1 MPSNPPSPPAPA
13 TPGAALADVDT
24 PALLIDLDAFEA
36 NLAQVHAQAHAA
48 GVRVRPHAKAHKSPD
63 IARRQ
68 LAAGAQGICCQK
80 LGEAEVFAGAGID
93 DILVTNEIV
102 GTSKARRAAQ
112 LASRIRLALC
122 VDHALQVRQLGE
134 AAQAEDSRLNVLIEV
149 DVGQGRCGVESPE
162 QALALARDIASFAP
176 ALRFAGLHA
185 YHGGAQH
192 LRTPAERAAA
202 IAAACQRTRAVVA
215 LLAAHGIAC
224 ETVTGAGTGT
234 YGLEAASGLYTEVQP
249 GSYVLMDTDYAAN
262 QPEPHWPVLR
272 HALSGWCSVISRRA
286 SHAVLD
292 GGLKAFATDHGL
304 PRVLLEGWR
313 VDGLSDEHT
322 VIVPTT
328 AGAAPLAVGDKLR
341 LLPGHCDPTVNLHDW
356 LVALRGE
363 QVEAV
368 WPVAARGAL
377 F

>member
-13 TPGAALADVDT
+13 APGTSLADVDT

-36 NLAQVHAQAHAA
+36 NLAQVHAHAHAA

-80 LGEAEVFAGAGID
+80 LGEAEVFADAGID
-93 DILVTNEIV
+93 DILVTNELV
-102 GTSKARRAAQ
+102 GTSKAQRAAQ
-112 LASRIRLALC
+112 LAARIRLALC
-122 VDHALQVRQLGE
+122 VDHPLQMRQLGE
-134 AAQAEDSRLNVLIEV
+134 AAQAQGSRIDVLIEV
-149 DVGQGRCGVESPE
+149 DVGQGRCGVESPA
-162 QALALARDIASFAP
+162 QALALAKEIAQFAP

-192 LRTPAERAAA
+192 LRKPAERAAA
-202 IAAACQRTRAVVA
+202 IAAACDRTRAVVA
-215 LLAAHGIAC
+215 LLSAHGFECPTI
-224 ETVTGAGTGT
+224 TGAGTGT
-234 YGLEAASGLYTEVQP
+234 YALEAASGLYTEVQP

-262 QPEPHWPVLR
+262 QPDARWPALR
-272 HALSGWCSVISRRA
+272 HALFGWCSVISRRA

-304 PRVLLEGWR
+304 PRVLLDGWQ

-322 VIVPTT
+322 VIVPG
-328 AGAAPLAVGDKLR
+328 ADAAPLAVGDKVR

-363 QVEAV
+363 RVEALWHV
-368 WPVAARGAL
+368 TARGAL
-377 F
+377 L